1 MKIKEKQK
9 LTKEWF
15 IKLQN
20 VICSNV
26 EKLEKECGSKAKFKK
41 NKWKHVEFRI
51 LKGKVI

>member
-20 VICSNV
+20 IICSNV
-26 EKLEKECGSKAKFKK
+26 EKLEKEYGSKKKFKK
-41 NKWKHVEFRI
+41 NKRKHGEYRI
-51 LKGKVI
+51 IKG